1 MANYGAW
8 HLADNPNLYEPMRNN
23 TFEFIVTGLGD
34 LIKPGASTTEDG
46 VVIDGRDVLDGSWSQ
61 EVIRFAVNKVNIPNF
76 TQSVITIN
84 RGNTQ
89 IKFAGPM
96 TFGEGTLE
104 VIDYIGAD
112 SKSVLMAWQKL
123 SGDIKGEKVGYAANY
138 KKNGYLIEYGPDFK
152 EVRHWEIQGAW
163 VSGVPNDELS
173 NEGGNDKRVI
183 SATLQFDKAIL
194 MDPDL
199 EV

>member
-84 RGNTQ
+84 RGNNTLFF
-89 IKFAGPM
+89 IWALSSISSKFP
-96 TFGEGTLE
+96 
-104 VIDYIGAD
+104 
-112 SKSVLMAWQKL
+112 
-123 SGDIKGEKVGYAANY
+123 
-138 KKNGYLIEYGPDFK
+138 
-152 EVRHWEIQGAW
+152 H
-163 VSGVPNDELS
+163 
-173 NEGGNDKRVI
+173 
-183 SATLQFDKAIL
+183 
-194 MDPDL
+194 
-199 EV
+199 